1 MIVFEK
7 SDLINA
13 SRRVY
18 THGIRQLFSS
28 QNTGCLQVKS
38 GETAREKR
46 KFDCMFD
53 KDAIIKTCALQLYE
67 TSLNVQAFSLS
78 HIYAFSQKISKI
90 REN

>member
-1 MIVFEK
+1 MVEVVCIPVIVFEK

-38 GETAREKR
+38 GEIASEKR

-53 KDAIIKTCALQLYE
+53 KGKTF
-67 TSLNVQAFSLS
+67 TNV
-78 HIYAFSQKISKI
+78 KIFVFTA
-90 REN
+90 